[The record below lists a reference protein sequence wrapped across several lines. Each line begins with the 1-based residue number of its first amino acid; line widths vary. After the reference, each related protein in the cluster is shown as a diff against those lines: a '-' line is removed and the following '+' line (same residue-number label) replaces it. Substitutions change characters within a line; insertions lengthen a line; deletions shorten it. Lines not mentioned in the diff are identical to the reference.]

1 MTVISFSAGGG
12 GGWGIT
18 CTKNKMGGGGGRG
31 TTCTKNK
38 MGCVYICNTKKNKTA
53 GK

>member
-1 MTVISFSAGGG
+1 MGVGG
-12 GGWGIT
+12 GIT

-38 MGCVYICNTKKNKTA
+38 MGVCVYMQHKEKQNRW
-53 GK
+53 